1 MKAEVVEREHAREV
15 SRMRRRLDEWRKS
28 NAPGTAL
35 PRRLWAS
42 AGRLARR
49 HGIHRTARALGL
61 EYNKLKR
68 MSGGEVAAVG
78 AGGRGRAGQRAV
90 KFIEFT
96 GALPLSASGCR
107 LVLQGP
113 GGERLQLE
121 MTASAAAEVVLQLC
135 RCGWGAR

>member
-1 MKAEVVEREHAREV
+1 MKAEAVEREHPREV
-15 SRMRRRLDEWRKS
+15 GRMRRRLDEWRKS
-28 NAPGTAL
+28 NASRTAF
-35 PRRLWAS
+35 PRRLWES

-78 AGGRGRAGQRAV
+78 AGRRRRAGKRAV
-90 KFIEFT
+90 KFIELT

-107 LVLQGP
+107 LALEGP

-121 MTASAAAEVVLQLC
+121 MTASAATEVVLQLC